1 MSKVAGR
8 DKREKNTNEKG
19 LKKKTN
25 MHTKGVWNNGG
36 NSTPESYEREL
47 RTIEIQWF
55 RPNQQLVE
63 Q

>member
-25 MHTKGVWNNGG
+25 MHTKVCEIMGETQLLNLMKG
-36 NSTPESYEREL
+36 N
-47 RTIEIQWF
+47 
-55 RPNQQLVE
+55 
-63 Q
+63 